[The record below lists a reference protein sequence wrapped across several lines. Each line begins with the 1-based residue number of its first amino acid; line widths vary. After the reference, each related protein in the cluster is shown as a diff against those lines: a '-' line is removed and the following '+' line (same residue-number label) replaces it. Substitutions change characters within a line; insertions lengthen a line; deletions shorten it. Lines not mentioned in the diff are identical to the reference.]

1 MNNIFKSN
9 RIKPKIQNGL
19 SNINFT
25 EPTKVQEKVIPVLL
39 EHKNIVVQ
47 AVTGSGKTHA
57 FLIPIL
63 NEIDESLGYTQAVLT
78 APSRELADQLY
89 QVARQL
95 RDAAGLNISIAHI
108 AGGTDRERQ
117 LKKIDSKRPQIV
129 IATPGRLYDF
139 VEKKILFL
147 DYVRNFVIDEADMTL
162 DMGFLNDID
171 FIVQRLPK
179 NTTIAAFSAT
189 IPVKLTNF
197 LRKYMSKPEQIVI
210 DNPAVIAPTIKND
223 LIDIGAKSRKKIL
236 YQLLT
241 MGQPYLALVF
251 ANTKQ
256 KVDELT
262 TYLQQEGLRVA
273 KIHGGITERER
284 KRTIRDVEAGKYQ
297 YVVASDLAARGLD
310 IAGVSLV
317 VNYEIPRDL
326 EFVVHRI
333 GRTGRNGLSGHAVT
347 LIREE
352 ELKRITGLEKSGIH
366 FDFVEIKNGELVAR
380 KHHNR
385 RESLNFVAHKVDSR
399 IKGYVKKVKHK
410 RKPGYKKKIKQAI
423 KEDKIQKSK
432 IEQRHKIR
440 KAKAQRKKRRDK

>member
-171 FIVQRLPK
+171 FIVQRLPQ
-179 NTTIAAFSAT
+179 NTTIVAFSAT

-385 RESLNFVAHKVDSR
+385 RESLNFAAHKVDSR

>member
-385 RESLNFVAHKVDSR
+385 RESLNFAAHKVDSR

>member
-95 RDAAGLNISIAHI
+95 CDAAGLNISIAHI

-210 DNPAVIAPTIKND
+210 DNPTVIAPTIKND

-385 RESLNFVAHKVDSR
+385 RESLNFAAHKVDSR

>member
-171 FIVQRLPK
+171 FIVQRLPQ

-385 RESLNFVAHKVDSR
+385 RESLNFAAHKVDSR

>member
-47 AVTGSGKTHA
+47 AVTGLGKTHA

-171 FIVQRLPK
+171 FIVQRLPQ

-385 RESLNFVAHKVDSR
+385 RESLNFAAHKVDSR

-410 RKPGYKKKIKQAI
+410 RKPGYKKKIKQAT